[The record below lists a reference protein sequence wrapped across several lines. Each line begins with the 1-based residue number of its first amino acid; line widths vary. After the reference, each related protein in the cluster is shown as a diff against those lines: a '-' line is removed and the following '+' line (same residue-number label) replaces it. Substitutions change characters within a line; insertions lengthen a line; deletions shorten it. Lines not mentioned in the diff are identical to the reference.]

1 MCCICAVLSY
11 QLSRLKEHLFFLD
24 TIVQPCVRLSGP
36 STVWGYDAVIQMAS
50 GLVRQACAKVAAD
63 VPLLLQQEAAL
74 MATIRE
80 VISFDASLAALLQA
94 ADRPSPQQL
103 QHVFMSPSTNS
114 THGPTSRW
122 MLSCLEGMYVCMY
135 VCVHIRVHIHT
146 YIHTY
151 IYLYTHTHTHTHTHI
166 CMYVCVY
173 IYICIYVY
181 ICMYVYM

>member
-1 MCCICAVLSY
+1 MCCICVAYVVLMSY

-36 STVWGYDAVIQMAS
+36 STLWGYDAVIQVAS

-114 THGPTSRW
+114 GPTSRW
-122 MLSCLEGMYVCMY
+122 MLSCLEGMYVCM
-135 VCVHIRVHIHT
+135 HIHVT
-146 YIHTY
+146 S
-151 IYLYTHTHTHTHTHI
+151 
-166 CMYVCVY
+166 
-173 IYICIYVY
+173 
-181 ICMYVYM
+181 